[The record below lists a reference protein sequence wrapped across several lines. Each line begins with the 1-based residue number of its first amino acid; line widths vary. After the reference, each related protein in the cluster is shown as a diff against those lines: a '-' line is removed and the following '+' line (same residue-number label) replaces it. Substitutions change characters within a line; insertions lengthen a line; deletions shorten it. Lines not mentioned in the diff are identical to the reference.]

1 MSTRIMIIDD
11 NGKNISLKELLLKH
25 AGCEVISINSS
36 AASLEAIR
44 QEMPD
49 LILVDMRM
57 PEMNGMQIAQEVRQD
72 EHIRHIPVIGMSEYA
87 TPSIWNR
94 ALRSGM
100 TGFFEKPINRERL
113 IELSQKLM
121 SAVAKTA

>member
-1 MSTRIMIIDD
+1 MIIDD
-11 NGKNISLKELLLKH
+11 NGKNTNLKESLSRH
-25 AGCEVISINSS
+25 ADCEVISINSGT
-36 AASLEAIR
+36 ADLDAIR

-57 PEMNGMQIAQEVRQD
+57 PGMEGMQIVQEIRQD
-72 EHIRHIPVIGMSEYA
+72 EHVRHIPVIGMSEYA

-113 IELSQKLM
+113 IELSQRLM
-121 SAVAKTA
+121 SSVAKTA

>member
-1 MSTRIMIIDD
+1 MIIDD
-11 NGKNISLKELLLKH
+11 NGKNTNLKESLSRH
-25 AGCEVISINSS
+25 ADCEVISINSGTTD
-36 AASLEAIR
+36 LDAIR

-57 PEMNGMQIAQEVRQD
+57 PGMEGMQIVQEIRQD
-72 EHIRHIPVIGMSEYA
+72 EHVRHIPVIGMSEYA

-94 ALRSGM
+94 ALRAGM

-113 IELSQKLM
+113 IELSQRLM
-121 SAVAKTA
+121 SSVAKTA